1 LSYLFKPQEA
11 EYHKLSNLK
20 SEVSL
25 PTASPDL
32 AAVVLAA
39 GQSTR
44 MNSAVSKVLHEI
56 AGRTLL
62 GHVLAAVTSLE
73 ASRIVVV
80 AGLGQDDVAALA
92 TSQGAEVAIQ
102 DPPQGTGH
110 AVLQAREAL
119 EGFGGD
125 IMVVYGDTP
134 LMRPETLQLLI
145 DRRHQADNPAVVV
158 FGFRP
163 DDPALYGRLVLDDAD
178 HLTRIVEARDANDDE
193 KAINL
198 CNGGVMVLDGAIAFD
213 LLAAIGNDNAKGE
226 YYLTDIIAEA
236 AKTGRVSAVVEGD
249 ELEIMGVDH
258 RTALAAAEAAL
269 QDRLRANAL
278 AGGATLVDPGTV
290 WFSAD
295 TIIGRDVYI
304 EPNVFF
310 GPGVTVQDNVTI
322 KGFSHIE
329 GATIGDGSVIG
340 PFARLRPGAELA
352 EDTKVG
358 NFVEIKKAKIE
369 AGAKVNHLSYIGD
382 ARVGEKANIG
392 AGTIT
397 CNYDGFNKSHTD
409 IGAGAFIGSNSALV
423 APVKIGDGA
432 TVGAGSTISNDVAAD
447 DLTVTRAPQKNIA
460 GGAER
465 LRKRYKATKEAT
477 QKNKDK

>member
-1 LSYLFKPQEA
+1 
-11 EYHKLSNLK
+11 
-20 SEVSL
+20 
-25 PTASPDL
+25 
-32 AAVVLAA
+32 
-39 GQSTR
+39 
-44 MNSAVSKVLHEI
+44 
-56 AGRTLL
+56 
-62 GHVLAAVTSLE
+62 
-73 ASRIVVV
+73 
-80 AGLGQDDVAALA
+80 
-92 TSQGAEVAIQ
+92 
-102 DPPQGTGH
+102 
-110 AVLQAREAL
+110 
-119 EGFGGD
+119 
-125 IMVVYGDTP
+125 DTP
-134 LMRPETLQLLI
+134 LIRPETLQLLI

-163 DDPALYGRLVLDDAD
+163 ADPALYGRLVLDDSD
-178 HLTRIVEARDANDDE
+178 HLARIVEARDANETE

-213 LLAAIGNDNAKGE
+213 LLANLGNDNAKGE

-236 AKTGRVSAVVEGD
+236 AKNGRVCAVIEGD
-249 ELEIMGVDH
+249 EQEIMGVDH
-258 RTALAAAEAAL
+258 RTALAAAEATL
-269 QDRLRANAL
+269 QDRLRAKVL

-295 TIIGRDVYI
+295 TVVGRDVYI

-310 GPGVTVQDNVTI
+310 GPGVVVQDNVTI

-329 GATIGDGSVIG
+329 GAIIGDGAVIG
-340 PFARLRPGAELA
+340 PFARLRPGTELA

-382 ARVGEKANIG
+382 ARVGMKANIG

-465 LRKRYKATKEAT
+465 LRKRYRSEKEARQNDNT
-477 QKNKDK
+477 KQDK

>member
-1 LSYLFKPQEA
+1 M
-11 EYHKLSNLK
+11 
-20 SEVSL
+20 
-25 PTASPDL
+25 PTASIDL

-56 AGRTLL
+56 AGEALL
-62 GHVLAAVTSLE
+62 GHVLAAVASLD
-73 ASRIVVV
+73 ASPVVVV
-80 AGLGQDDVAALA
+80 AGRGQDDVAGLA
-92 TSQGAEVAIQ
+92 SSQGAEVAIQ
-102 DPPQGTGH
+102 DPPLGTGH
-110 AVLQAREAL
+110 AVLQARAAL

-134 LMRPETLQLLI
+134 LIRPETLQLLI

-163 DDPALYGRLVLDDAD
+163 ADPALYGRLVLDDSD
-178 HLTRIVEARDANDDE
+178 HLARIVEARDANETE

-213 LLAAIGNDNAKGE
+213 LLANLGNDNAKGE

-236 AKTGRVSAVVEGD
+236 DKNGRVCAVIEGD
-249 ELEIMGVDH
+249 EQEIMGVDH
-258 RTALAAAEAAL
+258 RTALAAAEATL
-269 QDRLRANAL
+269 QDRLRAKVL

-295 TIIGRDVYI
+295 TVVGRDVYI

-310 GPGVTVQDNVTI
+310 GPGVVVQDNVTI

-329 GATIGDGSVIG
+329 GAIIGDGAVIG
-340 PFARLRPGAELA
+340 PFARLRPGTELA

-382 ARVGEKANIG
+382 ARVGMKANIG

-447 DLTVTRAPQKNIA
+447 DWTVTRAPQKNIA

-465 LRKRYKATKEAT
+465 LRKRYRSEKEARQNDNT
-477 QKNKDK
+477 KQDK